1 MNFSV
6 AQWLSGEYPGSLL
19 RSQWMRLLFANL
31 LAWVTGMLIVVLV
44 VLFAWLQN
52 S

>member
-1 MNFSV
+1 
-6 AQWLSGEYPGSLL
+6 
-19 RSQWMRLLFANL
+19 MRLLFANL
-31 LAWVTGMLIVVLV
+31 LAWVTGVLIVVMV

>member
-1 MNFSV
+1 
-6 AQWLSGEYPGSLL
+6 
-19 RSQWMRLLFANL
+19 MRLLFANL
-31 LAWVTGMLIVVLV
+31 LAWVTGILIVVMV

>member
-1 MNFSV
+1 
-6 AQWLSGEYPGSLL
+6 
-19 RSQWMRLLFANL
+19 MRLLFANL

>member
-1 MNFSV
+1 
-6 AQWLSGEYPGSLL
+6 
-19 RSQWMRLLFANL
+19 MRLLFANL
-31 LAWVTGMLIVVLV
+31 LAWVTGMLIVVMV

>member
-1 MNFSV
+1 
-6 AQWLSGEYPGSLL
+6 L
-19 RSQWMRLLFANL
+19 RLLFANL
-31 LAWVTGMLIVVLV
+31 LAWVTGMLIVVMV

>member
-1 MNFSV
+1 
-6 AQWLSGEYPGSLL
+6 LKEKTL
-19 RSQWMRLLFANL
+19 RLLFANL
-31 LAWVTGMLIVVLV
+31 LAWMTGVLIVVMV